1 MDERLKDN
9 QAAETGCQG
18 ILDEGGRTWED
29 RLSGGRTEQYQTQ
42 KPNAAQGLNS
52 DRGTNLAQ
60 GGNPVQGANAGWGPN
75 AGQGANAGWGQNAGQ
90 GPNAGRGQRADQGQN
105 AGRGQNA
112 DQSPNV
118 AWGQS
123 AGQGQNAGWGPNA
136 GEGQNTAWG
145 QNTGQGQNTAWGQN
159 AGWEQNAG
167 EGPNTA
173 WGQSAGQGQYSGRFQ
188 GGEPNWYPDME
199 NSGMVQP
206 EQENHMALA
215 SMIMGILS
223 IISACCFS
231 ASFILG
237 GLAVMFAALSR
248 VEEKM
253 SRKGKTGLITGI
265 IGIAAGLVSVGI
277 WSL

>member
-29 RLSGGRTEQYQTQ
+29 RIAGGRTEQYSAQE
-42 KPNAAQGLNS
+42 PNAAQGLNS

-60 GGNPVQGANAGWGPN
+60 GGNPVQG
-75 AGQGANAGWGQNAGQ
+75 QNAG
-90 GPNAGRGQRADQGQN
+90 
-105 AGRGQNA
+105 
-112 DQSPNV
+112 
-118 AWGQS
+118 WGQS
-123 AGQGQNAGWGPNA
+123 AGQGQNAGW
-136 GEGQNTAWG
+136 E
-145 QNTGQGQNTAWGQN
+145 QNTGQGQYQ
-159 AGWEQNAG
+159 GW
-167 EGPNTA
+167 
-173 WGQSAGQGQYSGRFQ
+173 FQ
-188 GGEPNWYPDME
+188 GGEPNWYPAME